1 MVNKNF
7 FCMHLVI
14 IYPLDVTADHMKLY
28 CTTEKNVTKEEEEEE
43 EEKDLSYPKCYA
55 LLLDVWITQA
65 VKVLFLVFCSPPA
78 LFI

>member
-7 FCMHLVI
+7 FCVYLVI
-14 IYPLDVTADHMKLY
+14 IYPLDVAADHMKLY
-28 CTTEKNVTKEEEEEE
+28 CTTEKNVREEEEE

-65 VKVLFLVFCSPPA
+65 VKVLFFVFCAPPA